1 MAGLMLESFPAD
13 AIAPSLHPGGSPRR
27 RAVAISGAEP
37 EVLLDVLRA
46 EVNLAVWDRTLPQLL
61 GPALRPLAEAAP
73 GLPPAVY
80 DLVMRLI
87 AHDQTGRPADAAAVA
102 AQLAALERRL
112 PSP

>member
-1 MAGLMLESFPAD
+1 MLGTPAYMSPER
-13 AIAPSLHPGGSPRR
+13 IASQQLDSRSDLFSLG
-27 RAVAISGAEP
+27 VMLY
-37 EVLLDVLRA
+37 EVLAGRLPFEGASVMA
-46 EVNLAVWDRTLPQLL
+46 MLAAIGRGAPT
-61 GPALRPLAEAAP
+61 PLAEAAP